1 MDIFVYITLCFTSL
15 FTLMDPLGV
24 MPVFLQMT
32 DGMDTKERRC
42 IALKACTI
50 AFIILVLFTLSGR
63 FLFHFFG
70 ISTDGFRIVGG
81 IIIFKIGY
89 DMLQAHFTHVKLNE
103 TERKEYSKDITIT
116 PLAIPMLCGPGAISS
131 GITLME
137 DASEYTFKI
146 VLLGVIALVCI
157 LSFFILCAS
166 TQLLK
171 ILGETGNNVMMRLMG
186 LILMVISVEC
196 FISGIRPVLIEIL
209 KQAHACS

>member
-70 ISTDGFRIVGG
+70 ISTDGSDSGLWEVSSSL
-81 IIIFKIGY
+81 KS
-89 DMLQAHFTHVKLNE
+89 DMICCRHI
-103 TERKEYSKDITIT
+103 S
-116 PLAIPMLCGPGAISS
+116 PM
-131 GITLME
+131 
-137 DASEYTFKI
+137 
-146 VLLGVIALVCI
+146 
-157 LSFFILCAS
+157 
-166 TQLLK
+166 
-171 ILGETGNNVMMRLMG
+171 
-186 LILMVISVEC
+186 
-196 FISGIRPVLIEIL
+196 
-209 KQAHACS
+209 

>member
-32 DGMDTKERRC
+32 DGMNTKERRC

-70 ISTDGFRIVGG
+70 ISTNGFRIVGG

-171 ILGETGNNVMMRLMG
+171 ILHGR
-186 LILMVISVEC
+186 
-196 FISGIRPVLIEIL
+196 FADRPGTPWRPRRWG
-209 KQAHACS
+209 QPSAQRRGR

>member
-1 MDIFVYITLCFTSL
+1 
-15 FTLMDPLGV
+15 MDPLGV

-116 PLAIPMLCGPGAISS
+116 PLAIPML
-131 GITLME
+131 TLME

-186 LILMVISVEC
+186 LILMVIAVEC

>member
-1 MDIFVYITLCFTSL
+1 MDIFVYLTLCFTSL

-32 DGMDTKERRC
+32 DGMDTKERRY
-42 IALKACTI
+42 I
-50 AFIILVLFTLSGR
+50 
-63 FLFHFFG
+63 G
-70 ISTDGFRIVGG
+70 ISTNGFRIVGG

-157 LSFFILCAS
+157 LSFFILYAS

-186 LILMVISVEC
+186 LILMVIAVEC

>member
-1 MDIFVYITLCFTSL
+1 MDIFVYLTLCFTSL

-70 ISTDGFRIVGG
+70 ISTNGFRIVGG

-116 PLAIPMLCGPGAISS
+116 P
-131 GITLME
+131 
-137 DASEYTFKI
+137 
-146 VLLGVIALVCI
+146 
-157 LSFFILCAS
+157 
-166 TQLLK
+166 
-171 ILGETGNNVMMRLMG
+171 RL
-186 LILMVISVEC
+186 
-196 FISGIRPVLIEIL
+196 FHL
-209 KQAHACS
+209 KQPL